1 MWKDLIATISFDG
14 KESTLSILHEVYF
27 FQFKEI

>member
-1 MWKDLIATISFDG
+1 MRTDLIAAISFDG
-14 KESTLSILHEVYF
+14 KESTLIILHEIYF